1 MHDSISSSALC
12 ALLGVRRQSTR
23 NSDRT
28 FCFLNRRRFQP
39 AWERAYLV
47 GSAAAAC
54 ATPPPVRKHVPGLT
68 LPPPRF
74 GRIVL
79 RWPPAPLQ
87 DLAAYSCLTRAK
99 MAPRRLTVFE
109 MF

>member
-54 ATPPPVRKHVPGLT
+54 ATPPPVRKHRARANTSAFALGLE
-68 LPPPRF
+68 LSF
-74 GRIVL
+74 DGRQRRSKTSPHIPVL
-79 RWPPAPLQ
+79 
-87 DLAAYSCLTRAK
+87 LA
-99 MAPRRLTVFE
+99 
-109 MF
+109 